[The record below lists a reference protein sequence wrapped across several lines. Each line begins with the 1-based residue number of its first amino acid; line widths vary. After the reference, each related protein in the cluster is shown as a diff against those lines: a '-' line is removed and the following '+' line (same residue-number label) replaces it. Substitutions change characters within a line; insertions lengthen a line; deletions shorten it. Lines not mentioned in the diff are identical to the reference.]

1 MSRPILFDYITSRT
15 GEGEKLFMYDFS
27 KDMNVLISNQNLD
40 FIEYGKAECITQ
52 TETRVAREADD
63 KEYGL
68 CELASKTE
76 VSRERDD
83 EDVSFVEL
91 MTKTA
96 EDNRERDDEDVFS
109 LAELKTKTFI
119 DRERD
124 DEDDY
129 YLN

>member
-1 MSRPILFDYITSRT
+1 MSRPILLDYITSRT
-15 GEGEKLFMYDFS
+15 GEGEKLFVYDYS
-27 KDMNVLISNQNLD
+27 KDMNVLKSNQD
-40 FIEYGKAECITQ
+40 MEFIEYGKAECVTQ

-68 CELASKTE
+68 CELETKTE
-76 VSRERDD
+76 VS
-83 EDVSFVEL
+83 
-91 MTKTA
+91 
-96 EDNRERDDEDVFS
+96 RERDDEDVFS